1 MAMAEAAVEAAE
13 GAEDID
19 FDDDGDG
26 DGDGDDASSGADE
39 WVQSPPLSY
48 GDRSMAMA
56 MPIRRATPPT
66 TTTTTTACAA
76 AAPWRWR

>member
-39 WVQSPPLSY
+39 WVQSPP
-48 GDRSMAMA
+48 
-56 MPIRRATPPT
+56 
-66 TTTTTTACAA
+66 
-76 AAPWRWR
+76 